1 MQSVILK
8 FREYLP
14 QSSSTERGA
23 IEYLMQRPEE
33 VATMS
38 IREFSQNAFAS
49 PSTITRLCRKLGYA
63 KYRDFQQAL
72 MYENALKKETIS
84 EQNCEIHRSDTME
97 QLVDKLIFKSIMSL
111 EDTKRLIELEVLDK
125 SVELLMSS
133 KRIAF
138 FGVGASQLV
147 AKDAY
152 LKFLRVNKPC
162 MVSEDF
168 HVQLVQARNM
178 TSEDVGVIIS
188 YSGLTSE
195 MVECAEIMKDA
206 NVPLIAI
213 TCFHESP
220 LSRLAD
226 YNLYVSATEFE
237 FRTGKLGSRI
247 SQLAV
252 VDMLYVAYVQK
263 NYDACMN
270 SLKKTF
276 IAKAKNIKD
285 KERGNDAGFRETDNR
300 KAE

>member
-38 IREFSQNAFAS
+38 VREFSQNAFAS

-97 QLVDKLIFKSIMSL
+97 QLVDKLSFKSIMSL

-138 FGVGASQLV
+138 FWSRCLSVGGKGCLFEIP
-147 AKDAY
+147 K
-152 LKFLRVNKPC
+152 
-162 MVSEDF
+162 SE
-168 HVQLVQARNM
+168 
-178 TSEDVGVIIS
+178 
-188 YSGLTSE
+188 
-195 MVECAEIMKDA
+195 
-206 NVPLIAI
+206 
-213 TCFHESP
+213 
-220 LSRLAD
+220 
-226 YNLYVSATEFE
+226 
-237 FRTGKLGSRI
+237 
-247 SQLAV
+247 
-252 VDMLYVAYVQK
+252 
-263 NYDACMN
+263 
-270 SLKKTF
+270 
-276 IAKAKNIKD
+276 
-285 KERGNDAGFRETDNR
+285 
-300 KAE
+300 